1 MGSRHLQSLPAG
13 KFSENLKRS
22 KLATEMAQLA
32 RYSKHALT
40 LSQATRAATANRAA
54 TSLVLKKD
62 NIFRVNHRP
71 LHMWGDMAVEV
82 WPYVPLYGIVL
93 YIMWGH
99 MAKMNLE
106 KPLPNKTFPVKPRYP
121 AKYLKRMQLEGK
133 PLPHEIKK

>member
-62 NIFRVNHRP
+62 NIFQVNHRP
-71 LHMWGDMAVEV
+71 LH
-82 WPYVPLYGIVL
+82 
-93 YIMWGH
+93 MWGH

-106 KPLPNKTFPVKPRYP
+106 KPLPNTTFPVKPRYP
-121 AKYLKRMQLEGK
+121 AKYLKRMQL
-133 PLPHEIKK
+133 